1 LKLLV
6 NPKCI
11 EDQRESLSR
20 SQPRDGDTEDT
31 TLFRLARDQVKAAAD
46 QIFDSLA
53 QACPGLIAIVV
64 DYEVSRALR
73 KRVGILRSR
82 QTDLAG
88 NTKFVGHIVDIATL
102 KDSVPDYEM
111 SGAEVNLEY

>member
-1 LKLLV
+1 LKLVV

-11 EDQRESLSR
+11 EDQREGLSLR
-20 SQPRDGDTEDT
+20 QQRDGDMEDT
-31 TLFRLARDQVKAAAD
+31 TLFGLVRDQVKTAAD

-53 QACPGLIAIVV
+53 EVCPGLIAIVV
-64 DYEVSRALR
+64 DYEVSHALR
-73 KRVGILRSR
+73 KRVGLLRSK

-88 NTKFVGHIVDIATL
+88 NTKFVGHIVDIAII
-102 KDSVPDYEM
+102 KDSVPHYGM